1 MEHTKG
7 ILLECNLSEEEIN
20 TVIEALSRDYVEND
34 AEILEKEYQ
43 LQGKL
48 RELTPDQLELETLV
62 FIRDKEK
69 FVRLNNSLYFITEF
83 DEYDQDLETDQ
94 PYFSV

>member
-1 MEHTKG
+1 MKYKE
-7 ILLECNLSEEEIN
+7 LLNQLLLLS
-20 TVIEALSRDYVEND
+20 
-34 AEILEKEYQ
+34 KE
-43 LQGKL
+43 
-48 RELTPDQLELETLV
+48 QLELETLV

-69 FVRLNNSLYFITEF
+69 FVSLNNGLYFVTEF